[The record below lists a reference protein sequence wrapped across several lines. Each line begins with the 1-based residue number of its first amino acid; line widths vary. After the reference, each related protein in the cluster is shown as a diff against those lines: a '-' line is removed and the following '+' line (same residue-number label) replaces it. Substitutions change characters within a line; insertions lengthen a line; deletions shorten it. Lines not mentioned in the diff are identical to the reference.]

1 MTAWFVDTNVFLR
14 FLTLDDEGHHIKAAR
29 LFAAA
34 GRGERQLVAGPPVLF
49 ELAWTLR
56 AAYKVPRAR
65 VLEILK
71 AVFATPGLTLTDSP
85 LVAEALSFASETD
98 SEFADA
104 YIAAVSRAAEC
115 SGVATFN
122 RKDFAKLGIDLAEL

>member
-1 MTAWFVDTNVFLR
+1 MTSWFVDTNIFLR
-14 FLTLDDEGHHIKAAR
+14 FLTLDDEGHHVRAAR
-29 LFAAA
+29 LLESAA
-34 GRGERQLVAGPPVLF
+34 RGERRLVSGPPVLF

-71 AVFATPGLTLTDSP
+71 AVFATPNLTLTDSP
-85 LVAEALSFASETD
+85 LVAEALSLASETD

-104 YIAAVSRAAEC
+104 YIAAASRAAEC
-115 SGVATFN
+115 SGVGTFN
-122 RKDFAKLGIDLAEL
+122 RKDFAKLGVELAEF